1 LPEHF
6 GNCAA
11 FVGINSLTSR
21 ATLAIGETSR
31 LDAIQRRVRMYKAVT
46 RGIEVTAEPFYLEDQ
61 SEPDDNRYVWGYR
74 ITIANNSSQTV
85 QLRSRYWQITDGN
98 GHIEEVQGAGVIG
111 EQPTLNPGDSYQYS
125 SGCPLSTTSGVM
137 VGRYQMQ
144 ASDGNAF
151 EVDIPA
157 FSLDIPEARR
167 TLN

>member
-1 LPEHF
+1 
-6 GNCAA
+6 
-11 FVGINSLTSR
+11 
-21 ATLAIGETSR
+21 
-31 LDAIQRRVRMYKAVT
+31 MYKAVT
-46 RGIEVTAEPFYLEDQ
+46 RDIEVTAEPFYLEDQ
-61 SEPDDNRYVWGYR
+61 SEPEENRYVWGYR
-74 ITIANNSSQTV
+74 ITIANNSSQSV

-98 GHIEEVQGAGVIG
+98 GRIEEVRGAGVIG

-144 ASDGNAF
+144 SSDGSAF

-157 FSLDIPEARR
+157 FSLDIPETRR

>member
-1 LPEHF
+1 
-6 GNCAA
+6 
-11 FVGINSLTSR
+11 
-21 ATLAIGETSR
+21 
-31 LDAIQRRVRMYKAVT
+31 MYRAVT
-46 RGIEVTAEPFYLEDQ
+46 RDIEVTAEPFYLEDQ
-61 SEPDDNRYVWGYR
+61 SEPDENRYVWGYR

-98 GHIEEVQGAGVIG
+98 GRIEEVKGAGVIG

-144 ASDGNAF
+144 LPDGSAF
-151 EVDIPA
+151 DVDIPA
-157 FSLDIPEARR
+157 FSLDIPETRR